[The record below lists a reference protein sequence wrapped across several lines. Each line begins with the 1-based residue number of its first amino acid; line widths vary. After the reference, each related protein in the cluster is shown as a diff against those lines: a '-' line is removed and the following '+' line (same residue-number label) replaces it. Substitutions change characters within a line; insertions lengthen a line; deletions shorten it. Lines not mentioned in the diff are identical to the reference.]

1 MEQVSP
7 TLNILLLRIV
17 ILIDIRQISAVYR
30 VIEL

>member
-1 MEQVSP
+1 MEQLSP
-7 TLNILLLRIV
+7 TLNIFLLRIV

>member
-1 MEQVSP
+1 MEQLSP

-30 VIEL
+30 LIEL

>member
-1 MEQVSP
+1 MEQLSP